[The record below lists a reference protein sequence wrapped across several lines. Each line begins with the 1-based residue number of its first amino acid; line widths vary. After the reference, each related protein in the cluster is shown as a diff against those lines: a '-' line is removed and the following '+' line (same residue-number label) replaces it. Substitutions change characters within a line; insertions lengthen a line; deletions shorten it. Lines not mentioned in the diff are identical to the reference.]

1 MPEGP
6 EIRRAADAL
15 GAALIERPLTTLWF
29 HRADL
34 RRRGK
39 ALAGR
44 PIVAVRPWG
53 KAMLTEF
60 EGGWQL
66 YSHNQLYG
74 RWMIVPSGTRP
85 ETKRSLRVVLENVED
100 AALLYSASDIAILA
114 PGEWQSHPFLSRL
127 GPDIF
132 HADTTPVRLRARLA
146 DRRFARKPVG
156 ALLMHQPFVA
166 GLGNYLRS
174 EILFAAR
181 LHPARRAGEL
191 DADAAGRLSRAMT
204 QLAERA
210 YRTGGETASK
220 SWVKARRRAG
230 EGWQQARHWVFN
242 REELPCPECEAPI
255 RRITFDGR
263 RLYLCPHCQQ
273 EPAS

>member
-15 GAALIERPLTTLWF
+15 GAALLERPLTTLWF

-74 RWMIVPSGTRP
+74 RWMIVPSGSRP
-85 ETKRSLRVVLENVED
+85 ETKRSLRVVLENAEE
-100 AALLYSASDIAILA
+100 AALLYSASDISILA

-132 HADTTPVRLRARLA
+132 HGDTTPARLRARL
-146 DRRFARKPVG
+146 RTG
-156 ALLMHQPFVA
+156 ALPGSPLGLCSCTSPSSLGSGIICAAKFFLPRASTPPGGPETWTRRPPVA
-166 GLGNYLRS
+166 SPG
-174 EILFAAR
+174 
-181 LHPARRAGEL
+181 P
-191 DADAAGRLSRAMT
+191 
-204 QLAERA
+204 
-210 YRTGGETASK
+210 
-220 SWVKARRRAG
+220 
-230 EGWQQARHWVFN
+230 
-242 REELPCPECEAPI
+242 
-255 RRITFDGR
+255 
-263 RLYLCPHCQQ
+263 
-273 EPAS
+273 

>member
-1 MPEGP
+1 MDPEARPRAALQQALAAHPCRARLVPEGP

-15 GAALIERPLTTLWF
+15 GAALLERPLTTLWF

-74 RWMIVPSGTRP
+74 RWMIVPSGSRP
-85 ETKRSLRVVLENVED
+85 ETKRSLRVVLENAEE
-100 AALLYSASDIAILA
+100 AALLYSASDISILA

-132 HADTTPVRLRARLA
+132 HGNTTPALLRARLA

-156 ALLMHQPFVA
+156 ALMHQPFVM
-166 GLGNYLRS
+166 GSG
-174 EILFAAR
+174 IICAAKFF
-181 LHPARRAGEL
+181 LPRASPRP
-191 DADAAGRLSRAMT
+191 AGRDLD
-204 QLAERA
+204 
-210 YRTGGETASK
+210 GGPVASP
-220 SWVKARRRAG
+220 G
-230 EGWQQARHWVFN
+230 
-242 REELPCPECEAPI
+242 P
-255 RRITFDGR
+255 
-263 RLYLCPHCQQ
+263 
-273 EPAS
+273 